1 MLSGRWI
8 KMGGYTF
15 FIVTGFLA
23 QSECLDEHNMLLALR
38 FQRNTAVEMLSS
50 RWIKMGEYTFFIVSV
65 LSLAGIESLQWRF
78 CFAFRVQML
87 TGEEM
92 ISCLCSPFVVQI
104 NKRGDVTDEKI
115 KKLDAELLLFKE
127 YINKTRPGPA
137 QDALKARAL
146 RVLKQKKM

>member
-1 MLSGRWI
+1 MF
-8 KMGGYTF
+8 K
-15 FIVTGFLA
+15 
-23 QSECLDEHNMLLALR
+23 
-38 FQRNTAVEMLSS
+38 
-50 RWIKMGEYTFFIVSV
+50 
-65 LSLAGIESLQWRF
+65 
-78 CFAFRVQML
+78 
-87 TGEEM
+87 
-92 ISCLCSPFVVQI
+92 I